1 MRERSL
7 DYIKLLAKIGK
18 YTPGVAQISNRIT
31 SKQFIK
37 AVEYLYHDSL
47 CPVNISGGV
56 VLVSCALFGLT
67 TIILS
72 LFVNPISACVLG
84 ITIALMSFFIIMN
97 GLISR
102 FNSQLV
108 QIEKVAPYVL
118 EELATIYLTTGSVFE
133 AIQYVSKGDYCLVS
147 DAFSKMIM
155 PLNQGETPEQ
165 LLMGFAINQPSF
177 TLRRGLLAFIQ
188 YIESSTSNL
197 DAVIV
202 DAHEN
207 LQRRYEKLTIQWES
221 RMMVYAGLLVF
232 LPIIIILGVA
242 IRGLANN
249 PLILLLPVFQFGFSK
264 LLLSSLLPNENI
276 LLGE

>member
-1 MRERSL
+1 L
-7 DYIKLLAKIGK
+7 DYIKLLAKMGK
-18 YTPGVAQISNRIT
+18 NAPGLLQISNRIT

-37 AVEYLYHDSL
+37 AVGYLYHDSL
-47 CPVNISGGV
+47 CPFCISGGV
-56 VLVSCALFGLT
+56 VIVSITIFGLT

-72 LFVNPISACVLG
+72 LFVNPISAIVLG
-84 ITIALMSFFIIMN
+84 ITIALMSCFIIMN

-102 FNSQLV
+102 FNRQLV

-165 LLMGFAINQPSF
+165 LLMGFATNQPSF

-188 YIESSTSNL
+188 YVEASTSNL

-207 LQRRYEKLTIQWES
+207 IQRRYEKLTIQWES
-221 RMMVYAGLLVF
+221 RMMVYTGLLVF
-232 LPIIIILGVA
+232 LPIIIILGMA
-242 IRGLANN
+242 IRGLADN

>member
-1 MRERSL
+1 M
-7 DYIKLLAKIGK
+7 DYIRLLAKLGK
-18 YTPGVAQISNRIT
+18 KAPGIAQISNRIT
-31 SKQFIK
+31 PKQFSK
-37 AVEYLYHDSL
+37 AVEYLYPDTL
-47 CPVNISGGV
+47 CPVDITGGA
-56 VLVSCALFGLT
+56 VLVSGALFGLS

-72 LFVNPISACVLG
+72 LFVNPISAFVLG
-84 ITIALMSFFIIMN
+84 ITIGLMSYFISMN

-102 FNSQLV
+102 YNSQLV

-133 AIQYVSKGDYCLVS
+133 AIQYVSKGEYSLVS
-147 DAFSKMIM
+147 EAFLKMIM
-155 PLNQGETPEQ
+155 PLNQGEAPER
-165 LLMGFAINQPSF
+165 LLMDFAINQPSF

-188 YIESSTSNL
+188 FIESSTSNL

-207 LQRRYEKLTIQWES
+207 IQRRYEKLTIQWES
-221 RMMVYAGLLVF
+221 RMMVYTGLLVF
-232 LPIIIILGVA
+232 LPIIIILGLA
-242 IRGLANN
+242 IRGLVDN

-264 LLLSSLLPNENI
+264 LLHSSLLPNENI

>member
-1 MRERSL
+1 M

-18 YTPGVAQISNRIT
+18 NTPGVAQISNRIT

-37 AVEYLYHDSL
+37 AVEYLYQDSL
-47 CPVNISGGV
+47 CPVSISGGV

-84 ITIALMSFFIIMN
+84 ITIALMSFIIIMN

-108 QIEKVAPYVL
+108 QIEKVTPYIL

-155 PLNQGETPEQ
+155 PLNQGVTPEQ

-188 YIESSTSNL
+188 YIESSASNL

-207 LQRRYEKLTIQWES
+207 IQRRYEKLTIQWES
-221 RMMVYAGLLVF
+221 RMMVYSGLLVF
-232 LPIIIILGVA
+232 LPIIIILGLA
-242 IRGLANN
+242 IRGLADN

-264 LLLSSLLPNENI
+264 LLHSSLLPKENI